1 MRIGIIGAG
10 MIGST
15 LARLW
20 ADAGHEMVISSRHP
34 DELKSLVADL
44 GRRATAG
51 TAEEAARVGEAI
63 LLTVPLKAVP
73 ALGRDIE
80 ALLRDKV
87 VLDTGNAYEQRDGD
101 IAREATRN
109 PRGSAAWAAALF
121 PRSKWVKAFN
131 SVYFKT
137 LASEAHRSGD
147 RVGIPLASDS
157 QDALD
162 VASRLVRDAGFEPV
176 VIGDL
181 GRGREFE
188 PGTQVYNTGMSA
200 SALRRAFAKHAA
212 PESSRMEPPGAA
224 P

>member
-15 LARLW
+15 LAKLW
-20 ADAGHEMVISSRHP
+20 ANADHDIVISSRHP
-34 DELKSLVADL
+34 DQLQSLVAEL
-44 GRRATAG
+44 GARATAG
-51 TAEEAARVGEAI
+51 TPDDAAKAGEAI

-73 ALGRDIE
+73 ALARE
-80 ALLRDKV
+80 LEPLLRGKI

-101 IAREATRN
+101 IAREASRN

-121 PRSKWVKAFN
+121 PQSKWVKAFN
-131 SVYFKT
+131 SVYYKT
-137 LASEAHRSGD
+137 LASEAHRPTD
-147 RVGIPLASDS
+147 PVGIPLASDS
-157 QDALD
+157 PEALE
-162 VASRLVRDAGFEPV
+162 VASQLVRDAGFEPV

-181 GRGREFE
+181 GRGKEFE

-200 SALRRAFAKHAA
+200 SSLRRAFAKHAPPA
-212 PESSRMEPPGAA
+212 SRSEPPRAA